1 MKDHNYTHKQYTKDN
16 QNLLQRYNSN
26 DIDLETYQ
34 NENKNLIKKLTTKEI
49 LKDSRGVNSAAQL
62 SAIDTLTRELNIDEK
77 KLEKF
82 YDRELS
88 NNSYLIN
95 FNLGGNFNTLNQISD
110 FKYAILKAFVDQGFS
125 DDVRDI
131 GVPTTEDIDYSII
144 KNVKNQKY
152 GEIVQPYKDGV
163 LIVKNENPKGN
174 HFFMIYEYEKQ
185 KEKVKNVVEPIF
197 RTLEKS
203 YYINKNVAD
212 KLIKHKDNFNIY
224 FCFTKAY
231 KNKVFKITLKQN
243 NKIASILEFVSGQDT
258 SNNEG
263 LKIYQTLPKHLY
275 NDITKMNGLFDYI
288 DEYNNDL
295 QNNFGTNIPIDY

>member
-203 YYINKNVAD
+203 YYINKNVSD

-224 FCFTKAY
+224 FCFTKHT
-231 KNKVFKITLKQN
+231 KIKYLK
-243 NKIASILEFVSGQDT
+243 
-258 SNNEG
+258 
-263 LKIYQTLPKHLY
+263 
-275 NDITKMNGLFDYI
+275 
-288 DEYNNDL
+288 
-295 QNNFGTNIPIDY
+295 